1 MLPMAAGLLCQVEY
15 WFGAGYFDFG
25 GIEGN
30 WSGIAYSLLMSL
42 WSVYFLATWCR
53 LEGELGFVWGT
64 EHVVT
69 HDSTRY
75 AFTKNEENPLKY
87 NPLTEINERSYGSR
101 IKRAAKFVPT
111 LIFVSLTRSSQYG
124 LPLSLC
130 VSLSLSLCLC
140 LSLSLSMCYMYTG
153 RSR

>member
-1 MLPMAAGLLCQVEY
+1 MCILHIYCAEQVGAYTRGLMLPMAAGLLCQVEY

-111 LIFVSLTRSSQYG
+111 LIFVSLTRSSQ
-124 LPLSLC
+124 
-130 VSLSLSLCLC
+130 
-140 LSLSLSMCYMYTG
+140 
-153 RSR
+153 